1 MEHLILESIV
11 DVKSF
16 IMQVPGCVMHPLA
29 KAWTRPNPTAHFLHA
44 AAAVAVV
51 AASVVAVAGVVSVAG
66 VVTTRISV
74 EYLEIIAYAQR
85 EPERDKIMAR
95 LYCIMCLLDHQST

>member
-1 MEHLILESIV
+1 
-11 DVKSF
+11 
-16 IMQVPGCVMHPLA
+16 MQVPGCVMHPLA

-44 AAAVAVV
+44 A
-51 AASVVAVAGVVSVAG
+51 VAVAGVAG
-66 VVTTRISV
+66 VATTRISV

-85 EPERDKIMAR
+85 EPIRDKITAR